1 MRIEGIMDC
10 AFNDLHWSKEFSL
23 RAYHVPGS
31 LEEALDL
38 LESYRGKARVIA
50 GGTDV
55 IPSLRRKA
63 LEAEALVDISNLP
76 GLKDIEEVGE
86 EIHLG
91 SLVTHA
97 QAAGSPLIQGKAHLL
112 SDGAG
117 WVGSPQ
123 IRHVGTVAGNLV
135 GGQPAGDT
143 SLPLL
148 ALNARVTVVSKQG
161 ERQVPLTQF
170 FLSPGQTVLDP
181 SKEILTRIRFRGL
194 DKTQGCCYQR
204 LAKRKAL
211 TLPILA
217 AAVVVRVNSSQ
228 RQIEEAAIALGPVAP
243 TPFRA
248 LTSEGFLKGASI
260 SPESFKAAA
269 ERAMEESTPRDSCL
283 RGSCDYRRQMV
294 GVFVRRGLQRAVEE
308 AGI

>member
-1 MRIEGIMDC
+1 MDH
-10 AFNDLHWSKEFSL
+10 AFKDLHWSKGFSL
-23 RAYHVPGS
+23 GAYHLPDS
-31 LEEALDL
+31 LGEALDL
-38 LESYRGKARVIA
+38 LETYQGRARVIA

-63 LEAEALVDISNLP
+63 LEVEALVDISNLP
-76 GLKDIEEVGE
+76 GLKDIKEVGE

-97 QAAGSPLIQGKAHLL
+97 QAAGSPLIQAKAHLL
-112 SDGAG
+112 SEGAG

-123 IRHVGTVAGNLV
+123 IRNVGTVAGNLV

-148 ALNARVTVVSKQG
+148 ALNAWVTIVSKQG

-181 SKEILTRIRFRGL
+181 GKEILTQIRFRGL
-194 DKTQGCCYQR
+194 DKGQGCCYQR

-211 TLPILA
+211 TLPILSA
-217 AAVVVRVNSSQ
+217 AIVVKVNPSQ
-228 RQIEEAAIALGPVAP
+228 RLIKEAAIALGPVAP

-248 LTSEGFLKGASI
+248 WVSEGFLKGAVI
-260 SPESFKAAA
+260 SKENFKAAA

-294 GVFVRRGLQRAVEE
+294 GVFVRRGLQRAIEE
-308 AGI
+308 IGMIL

>member
-1 MRIEGIMDC
+1 MTYP
-10 AFNDLHWSKEFSL
+10 FKDLHWSKEFSL
-23 RAYHVPGS
+23 GAYHLPGT
-31 LEEALDL
+31 LGEALDL
-38 LESYRGKARVIA
+38 LEHYQGKARIIA

-55 IPSLRRKA
+55 IPSLRRKV
-63 LEAEALVDISNLP
+63 LEVEALVDISNLK
-76 GLKDIEEVGE
+76 GLKDIMEKGE
-86 EIHLG
+86 EILLG

-97 QAAGSPLIQGKAHLL
+97 QAARSLLIQKKASLL
-112 SDGAG
+112 SQGAG

-123 IRHVGTVAGNLV
+123 IRNVGTVGGNLA

-148 ALNARVTVVSKQG
+148 ALNAWVTIASKQG

-181 SKEILTRIRFRGL
+181 SKEILTRIGFRGL
-194 DKTQGCCYQR
+194 DKTQGSCYQR
-204 LAKRKAL
+204 LSKRKAL

-217 AAVVVRVNSSQ
+217 AAIVVKVNPAQ
-228 RQIEEAAIALGPVAP
+228 GRIEASAIALGPVAS

-248 LTSEGFLKGASI
+248 VTSEGLLKGAVI
-260 SPESFKAAA
+260 TLENFMAAA
-269 ERAMEESTPRDSCL
+269 EAAMEESTPRDSCL

-294 GVFVRRGLQRAVEE
+294 GVLVRRGLQRAVEE
-308 AGI
+308 TGTKV

>member
-1 MRIEGIMDC
+1 MTYP
-10 AFNDLHWSKEFSL
+10 FKDLHWSKEFSL
-23 RAYHVPGS
+23 QAYHLPGT

-38 LESYRGKARVIA
+38 LDHYQKKARIIA

-63 LEAEALVDISNLP
+63 LEVEALVDISNLP
-76 GLKDIEEVGE
+76 GLKDIEEKDG

-91 SLVTHA
+91 GLVTHA
-97 QAAGSPLIQGKAHLL
+97 QLARSLLIQKKAHLL
-112 SDGAG
+112 SEGAG

-123 IRHVGTVAGNLV
+123 IRNVGTVAGNLV

-148 ALNARVTVVSKQG
+148 ALNALVTIVSKQG
-161 ERQVPLTQF
+161 EREVPLNRF
-170 FLSPGQTVLDP
+170 FLSPGKTVLDP
-181 SKEILTRIRFRGL
+181 SREILTRIRFRGL
-194 DKTQGCCYQR
+194 DKTQGSCYQR

-211 TLPILA
+211 TLPILSA
-217 AAVVVRVNSSQ
+217 AIVVKVDPSQ
-228 RQIEEAAIALGPVAP
+228 KQIEEAAIALGPVAP
-243 TPFRA
+243 IPFRA
-248 LTSEGFLKGASI
+248 LSSEGLLQGAAI
-260 SPESFKAAA
+260 TRENFMAAA

-283 RGSCDYRRQMV
+283 RGSFDYRRQMV

-308 AGI
+308 TGYTF

>member
-1 MRIEGIMDC
+1 MDC
-10 AFNDLHWSKEFSL
+10 AFKDLHWSKGFSL
-23 RAYHVPGS
+23 RAYHLPGS

-38 LESYRGKARVIA
+38 LEHYQGKARVIA

-63 LEAEALVDISNLP
+63 LEVEALVDISNLP
-76 GLKDIEEVGE
+76 GLKDIKEVGE

-91 SLVTHA
+91 SLVTHT
-97 QAAGSPLIQGKAHLL
+97 QASRSPLIQEKASLL
-112 SDGAG
+112 AEGAG

-148 ALNARVTVVSKQG
+148 ALNARVSIVSKEG
-161 ERQVPLTQF
+161 ERQVPLTHF

-181 SKEILTRIRFRGL
+181 GKEILTRIQFRGL

-204 LAKRKAL
+204 LAKRKVL

-217 AAVVVRVNSSQ
+217 VAIVVKVSASQ
-228 RQIEEAAIALGPVAP
+228 SRIEEAAIALGPVAP
-243 TPFRA
+243 VPFRA
-248 LTSEGFLKGASI
+248 SISEGFLKGAAI
-260 SPESFKAAA
+260 TPENFNAAA
-269 ERAMEESTPRDSCL
+269 EKAMEESTPRDSCL

-294 GVFVRRGLQRAVEE
+294 GVFVRRGLQKAVEGTGNLVQE
-308 AGI
+308 

>member
-1 MRIEGIMDC
+1 MDC
-10 AFNDLHWSKEFSL
+10 AFRDLHWSKEFSL
-23 RAYHVPGS
+23 QAYHLPGS

-38 LESYRGKARVIA
+38 LEHYQGKARVIA

-55 IPSLRRKA
+55 IPSLRRRA
-63 LEAEALVDISNLP
+63 LEIEALVDISNLP
-76 GLKDIEEVGE
+76 GLKDITELGA

-91 SLVTHA
+91 GLVTHA
-97 QAAGSPLIQGKAHLL
+97 QVALSPLIHEKAHVL
-112 SDGAG
+112 SEGAG

-123 IRHVGTVAGNLV
+123 IRNVGTVGGNLV

-148 ALNARVTVVSKQG
+148 ALNAEVTIVSRQG

-170 FLSPGQTVLDP
+170 FLAPGQTVLDP
-181 SKEILTRIRFRGL
+181 GKEILTRIHFRSL

-211 TLPILA
+211 TLPILSA
-217 AAVVVRVNSSQ
+217 AIVVRVNPYQ
-228 RQIEEAAIALGPVAP
+228 RQIEETAIALGPVAP
-243 TPFRA
+243 VPFRA
-248 LTSEGFLKGASI
+248 LNSEDLLKGAAI
-260 SPESFKAAA
+260 TMENFKAAA
-269 ERAMEESTPRDSCL
+269 ERAMEESSPRDSCL

-294 GVFVRRGLQRAVEE
+294 GVFVRRGLQRAVEGT
-308 AGI
+308 GIKV